1 MIEKHY
7 YATHEYSWRITMSKK
22 KKQSVG
28 MPQSS
33 AGLMRFFQDETNG
46 VKIPPEFALGAAVL
60 LVVTVIAARVL
71 FPVI

>member
-1 MIEKHY
+1 
-7 YATHEYSWRITMSKK
+7 MSKK
-22 KKQSVG
+22 KRQQSVG

-46 VKIPPEFALGAAVL
+46 VKIPPEFVIGASIL
-60 LVVTVIAARVL
+60 LIVIVIAARVF